1 MLTLFE
7 SVLMLPNAH
16 RFSFECLAKTGG
28 GVPRGTPGSRDLLV
42 GVGPDHMAREVEA
55 ALAWLQHQG
64 E

>member
-7 SVLMLPNAH
+7 SVLMLPTRTDSLSNV
-16 RFSFECLAKTGG
+16 LPKLG